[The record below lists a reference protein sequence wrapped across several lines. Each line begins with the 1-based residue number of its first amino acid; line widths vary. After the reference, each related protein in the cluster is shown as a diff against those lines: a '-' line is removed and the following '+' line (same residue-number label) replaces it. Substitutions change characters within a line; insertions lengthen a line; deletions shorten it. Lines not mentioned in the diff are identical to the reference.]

1 MVVEDGVADEDDGAA
16 GSLGEGGRAVSASD
30 APRSKFVGVKM
41 VKPWPLNP
49 DATAFQLELSA
60 HVPCTRTIAGLDMLG
75 SGLGG
80 GCPGFRPTGGE

>member
-49 DATAFQLELSA
+49 DATAFQLEPSA
-60 HVPCTRTIAGLDMLG
+60 HAPCTRTIVGLVMLG
-75 SGLGG
+75 SG
-80 GCPGFRPTGGE
+80 